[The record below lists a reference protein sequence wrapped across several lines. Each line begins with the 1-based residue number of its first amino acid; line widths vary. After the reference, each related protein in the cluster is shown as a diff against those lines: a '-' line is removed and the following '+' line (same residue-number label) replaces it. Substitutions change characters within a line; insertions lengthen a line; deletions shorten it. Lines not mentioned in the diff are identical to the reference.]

1 MLGRL
6 IQGYGKSPSS
16 LESTTEEAHSRSL
29 LWPTHIGDS
38 TYGFPASPP
47 STPISSPSF
56 RIGPFDDR
64 GGVGVAEA
72 HNLRVVI
79 AQDAFGSLDKQLV
92 LYDSHKTPSDTSPRK
107 APAPRATLRD
117 GTKSRNQQPGPM
129 HQRNRS
135 STIGGPAS
143 AWTRLGRESDGDDK
157 VNRLLECMFG
167 NTSTTKSDAST
178 KMHVLLSGSD
188 SAPAQLSTASMATA
202 RPNLPRALTSQT
214 TTKLARANQGSWED
228 PNGDQDVI
236 LITRLFAVPLP
247 DSKKPVLTR
256 PKSDEQTVEI
266 ASPMSEDGGLSRKTK
281 LIEKKTPMYAV
292 GLLVT
297 LPRED
302 SRPNFS
308 RPPSRMSVASSSF
321 PSSVGSDF
329 ASSWSLLEA
338 ISDSLASPTRSSPR
352 QLDNR
357 ISVLTNSWDMILRA
371 LSDIEAVAKEE
382 IRHGLQLVNRQV
394 MSSATKVPKGL
405 NEQRTN
411 QRNIYITQPMAL
423 AGLKSLDK
431 SSRHLVQRLTLGLQ
445 IPRVITGIGF
455 RDGHWNDEARY
466 LVHVCNSK
474 SQNHFLLNLLTAFLG
489 NHTEWLGSALT
500 KAAVKE
506 QDDDDAAHEPSLG
519 LSRTVIVCDQR
530 ALARR
535 YVFMLASFLP
545 SSNGISPFEQQ
556 PTPFKSPLPTPGL
569 SSSPLKQVR
578 YASHQHTDTRRSS
591 HSHHVTFGDAHD
603 AAPLSTSVSSRT
615 SASTHASMRPPKTL
629 LRRKDSDATSIRTAS
644 RFPVATSG
652 THMRKSSAASSALT
666 PQPVATQPYFPSS
679 QDSYFPADAVADS
692 PEYGATNQLAQILRR
707 DSSSTV
713 APRSSSGSWGFLGLW
728 SRKGS
733 PSVNGDDGSN
743 APPAVFGLAPGG
755 SSSRAG
761 SNKLESMV
769 SEATSVA
776 LPQSISQPRKAALPA
791 DDVHDL
797 VDERPNI
804 VEAPRLRVDEE
815 DGVVDVD
822 IGLPGFL
829 DWDTDAVP
837 TSPSSRN
844 HPSASGRS
852 LEGIPSLRSSFSQP
866 SSYAA
871 QATGGDAS
879 VAGWLRHYHEDFR
892 LQAVKPYSD
901 LVSDVKDSMLRES
914 RSLLSK
920 DAANMSDTSEQA
932 ETWLNISST
941 ILVDARR
948 YTVERITL
956 QRKLGRSR
964 ITNLQSPTSPTD
976 SRPAVE
982 HRFVSEPVNEPD
994 PMLADAFASILD
1006 LSRKSHSRSTS
1017 GTAKSGSPTPAGSLP
1032 REITI
1037 PPRILRSSCQQA
1049 VAEVLEQVV
1058 KSVSEHLDDHD
1069 EGRAVS
1075 TKGSA
1080 SQSTKERQG
1089 EEHNVLREG
1098 VKRWLLAAVPRS
1110 VW

>member
-6 IQGYGKSPSS
+6 IQGYGKSSS
-16 LESTTEEAHSRSL
+16 SSSRPQRKHTVARYYGLST
-29 LWPTHIGDS
+29 
-38 TYGFPASPP
+38 
-47 STPISSPSF
+47 SPSF

-92 LYDSHKTPSDTSPRK
+92 LYDSHKTTSDASPRK
-107 APAPRATLRD
+107 ATAPTATLRD
-117 GTKSRNQQPGPM
+117 GNKSRTQQPMPM

-143 AWTRLGRESDGDDK
+143 AWTRHTRDTDGDDK

-178 KMHVLLSGSD
+178 KMHILLSGSD
-188 SAPAQLSTASMATA
+188 AAPAQLSTASTATT
-202 RPNLPRALTSQT
+202 RPNFPRALTSQT

-228 PNGDQDVI
+228 ATSDQDVI

-247 DSKKPVLTR
+247 DSKEPIVTR
-256 PKSDEQTVEI
+256 PRSGEQTAEI
-266 ASPMSEDGGLSRKTK
+266 ASPMSEDGGASRKTK

-297 LPRED
+297 LPREE
-302 SRPNFS
+302 SRSNFS
-308 RPPSRMSVASSSF
+308 RPPSRMSVASTSF
-321 PSSVGSDF
+321 PSSSGSDF

-338 ISDSLASPTRSSPR
+338 ISDSLSSPTRTSPR

-371 LSDIEAVAKEE
+371 MSDVEAVAKEE

-394 MSSATKVPKGL
+394 MSSTTKVPKGL

-423 AGLKSLDK
+423 AGAKSLHT

-500 KAAVKE
+500 KAAAKE
-506 QDDDDAAHEPSLG
+506 QDDDEAVHEPSLG

-535 YVFMLASFLP
+535 YIFMLASFLP
-545 SSNGISPFEQQ
+545 SLSGISPFEQR

-569 SSSPLKQVR
+569 SSSSLKHVR
-578 YASHQHTDTRRSS
+578 YASDQHNDTRGSS

-603 AAPLSTSVSSRT
+603 ATLLSTSVSSRT
-615 SASTHASMRPPKTL
+615 SASTHASMRPSKAL
-629 LRRKDSDATSIRTAS
+629 LTRKDSDTTSMRTAS
-644 RFPVATSG
+644 RFSAATSA
-652 THMRKSSAASSALT
+652 THMRKTSAASSALT
-666 PQPVATQPYFPSS
+666 PQPVATQPYLPSS

-713 APRSSSGSWGFLGLW
+713 APRSSNGSWGFLGLW

-733 PSVNGDDGSN
+733 PTVAGEDASN
-743 APPAVFGLAPGG
+743 ASPAVFGNLHGG
-755 SSSRAG
+755 SSMRGG

-769 SEATSVA
+769 SEATSAA
-776 LPQSISQPRKAALPA
+776 LPQSISQPRKPALPA
-791 DDVHDL
+791 DDAHDL
-797 VDERPNI
+797 VDERLNV

-829 DWDTDAVP
+829 DWDADAIPV
-837 TSPSSRN
+837 SPGSRN
-844 HPSASGRS
+844 HASASGRS

-871 QATGGDAS
+871 QSTAGDAG
-879 VAGWLRHYHEDFR
+879 VAGWLRRYHEDFR

-901 LVSDVKDSMLRES
+901 LVSDIRDSMLRES
-914 RSLLSK
+914 RSLLSR
-920 DAANMSDTSEQA
+920 DAANMSDTSDQA
-932 ETWLNISST
+932 ETWVDISST
-941 ILVDARR
+941 LMVDARR
-948 YTVERITL
+948 YTVERLTL

-964 ITNLQSPTSPTD
+964 IADLQSPTPPTD
-976 SRPAVE
+976 SRTAVE
-982 HRFVSEPVNEPD
+982 HRFVMEPVNEPD

-1006 LSRKSHSRSTS
+1006 LSRKSHSRSAS
-1017 GTAKSGSPTPAGSLP
+1017 GTAKSGPATPAGSLP
-1032 REITI
+1032 REITV

-1058 KSVSEHLDDHD
+1058 KSVSEHMDNHD

-1075 TKGSA
+1075 TKASA
-1080 SQSTKERQG
+1080 GQSAKERQG

-1098 VKRWLLAAVPRS
+1098 VKRWLLAAEPRS